1 MMLLPTPAPEVH
13 KEFENGNHPVIRSK
27 QPFSQV
33 WTDMAL
39 EQTINLD
46 SKTRGGIICISL
58 NHSALERCFLT
69 GHERIAVTTATKQMC
84 GIDDSSRTASH
95 KESGKARKIRDGM
108 DVHKVVTVIKESMVN
123 PFKPTWEDE
132 EPAPL
137 LNIVTGVVMP
147 PEKADQLLHAKQTGE
162 ARVEE
167 FVSKK
172 LDSNAIGVWD
182 KVTKANV
189 TTFASLSK
197 KIKVRSAEEKE
208 VTINAD
214 GSMFGRL
221 LVVAKN
227 PHIDLREF
235 LSYEMSSVPY
245 ALAHPDGSLRKTT
258 KIVLLAELESVS
270 PSVGRLPRSNKEA
283 ALILDGMALLQS
295 WRTAGCTT
303 FGELAQKLFEAI
315 TTTLRQENCSSVD
328 VVFDRYDNPYSIKG
342 GERENRGVSS
352 ALQIHINSGKTPIPK
367 QWAKTSMMR
376 FLCETRVKMGKS
388 NLKPKERFFV
398 GGGFCEPSDAVKIVH
413 GNSMS
418 LPELHADH
426 EEADTRILLHAK
438 HASITCGRLIIQSP
452 DTDVAVLSVYFFS
465 TLLGN
470 ELWFKT
476 GTRDKLRYIPIHGV
490 QDKLGRSVCDSLLG
504 FHAVTGCDTTSGLA
518 SIGKKKA
525 LKALRSSTIRQE
537 KLVTL
542 GDDIPPTDR
551 TVESCE
557 AFICSIYSSVRR
569 AGTTADALRY
579 WLFCQKKKQKKVNFH
594 PPVTVLQTTSK
605 GQITKHMF
613 GRSFCVICNTSLRQT
628 LMDGQYK
635 SKT

>member
-1 MMLLPTPAPEVH
+1 M
-13 KEFENGNHPVIRSK
+13 
-27 QPFSQV
+27 
-33 WTDMAL
+33 
-39 EQTINLD
+39 
-46 SKTRGGIICISL
+46 
-58 NHSALERCFLT
+58 
-69 GHERIAVTTATKQMC
+69 TTATKQMC

-95 KESGKARKIRDGM
+95 KESGKARKIRDEM

-147 PEKADQLLHAKQTGE
+147 PDKADQLLHAKQTGE

-167 FVSKK
+167 FVSKR
-172 LDSNAIGVWD
+172 LDSKAIGFWD
-182 KVTKANV
+182 KVTKANM
-189 TTFASLSK
+189 TTFASSST

-214 GSMFGRL
+214 RSLFGRL

-227 PHIDLREF
+227 RHIDLREV

-258 KIVLLAELESVS
+258 KSVLLAELESVS

-315 TTTLRQENCSSVD
+315 TTTLRQENCSRVD

-352 ALQIHINSGKTPIPK
+352 ALQIHINSCKTPIPK
-367 QWAKTSMMR
+367 QWAKFMSNPVNKTSMVR
-376 FLCETRVKMGKS
+376 FLCETWVKMGKS
-388 NLKPKERFFV
+388 ELKPGERFFI
-398 GGGFCEPSDAVKIVH
+398 GGGFREPSDAVKIVH

-465 TLLGN
+465 TLSGN

-525 LKALRSSTIRQE
+525 LKALRSSTSLQE

-542 GDDIPPTDR
+542 GDDIPPTER

-557 AFICSIYSSVRR
+557 AFICSLYTSDRR
-569 AGTTADALRY
+569 AGTTADAVRY
-579 WLFCQKKKQKKVNFH
+579 WLFCQKKNRKTNDFH
-594 PPVTVLQTTSK
+594 PPVTVLQTTLK

-613 GRSFCVICNTSLRQT
+613 GRSLCVICKTSLRRK

>member
-1 MMLLPTPAPEVH
+1 
-13 KEFENGNHPVIRSK
+13 
-27 QPFSQV
+27 
-33 WTDMAL
+33 
-39 EQTINLD
+39 
-46 SKTRGGIICISL
+46 
-58 NHSALERCFLT
+58 
-69 GHERIAVTTATKQMC
+69 
-84 GIDDSSRTASH
+84 
-95 KESGKARKIRDGM
+95 
-108 DVHKVVTVIKESMVN
+108 MVN

-167 FVSKK
+167 FVSKR
-172 LDSNAIGVWD
+172 LDSNAIGFWD

-214 GSMFGRL
+214 RSLFGCL

-227 PHIDLREF
+227 RHIDLREV

-245 ALAHPDGSLRKTT
+245 TLAHPDGSLRKAT
-258 KIVLLAELESVS
+258 KSVLLAELESVS

-283 ALILDGMALLQS
+283 ALILDGIALLQS

-315 TTTLRQENCSSVD
+315 TTTLRQENCSRVD

-367 QWAKTSMMR
+367 QWAKFMSNPVNKTLMVR
-376 FLCETRVKMGKS
+376 FLCETWVKMGTS
-388 NLKPKERFFV
+388 NLKPGERFFISR
-398 GGGFCEPSDAVKIVH
+398 GFCEPSDAVKIVH

-418 LPELHADH
+418 LPELHANH

-465 TLLGN
+465 TLSGN

-504 FHAVTGCDTTSGLA
+504 FPAVTECNTTSGLA

-525 LKALRSSTIRQE
+525 LKALRSSTSLQE

-542 GDDIPPTDR
+542 GDDIPPTER

-557 AFICSIYSSVRR
+557 AFICSLYTSDRR
-569 AGTTADALRY
+569 AGTTADAQGIGC
-579 WLFCQKKKQKKVNFH
+579 FAKKTQKNERLPPTSDSLANHIKRANYQAHVWKKSLCN
-594 PPVTVLQTTSK
+594 LQNLPSPDTNGWSIQEQDLK
-605 GQITKHMF
+605 P
-613 GRSFCVICNTSLRQT
+613 T
-628 LMDGQYK
+628 LMSKEPAPASVLELTICKCKRSACK
-635 SKT
+635 SDNWCQCRANCLPCTEACFCMNDETCQNSFRLEGSDNEDDD